1 MGKEIKVLVVDDSS
15 SMRLAV
21 TTTLSTVG
29 YHVQEA
35 CDGLEALKLVNQNM
49 FDLILTDIN
58 MPNMDG
64 FGLIEAVR
72 DLDAYKF
79 VPILT
84 LTTQSDKVSRQRAKK
99 AGATGWIVKPFTS
112 ERLTEVMSKLID
124 TKVA

>member
-1 MGKEIKVLVVDDSS
+1 MGKEINVLVVDDSS

-21 TTTLSTVG
+21 TTTLSAVG

>member
-21 TTTLSTVG
+21 KTTLSAAG

-35 CDGLEALKLVNQNM
+35 SDGVEALKLAEQSM

-84 LTTQSDKVSRQRAKK
+84 LTTQSDKISRQRAKK